1 MSEKWKKSWK
11 SSKQPKKQRKYRA
24 NAPYHLKKKFL
35 SAKLSEDLE
44 DKLGTGTL
52 PVREGDEVEIMRGEF
67 SGLSGKVEDVDYD
80 SYRVYL
86 DSIDRERVDGTDTK
100 IALDPSNIKL
110 TKLELDDE
118 RRLEKY
124 EITEEEKQDIKA
136 EEEEESEAEEESEEE
151 SSEDEESDETEEDT
165 EEEKE
170 GDN

>member
-11 SSKQPKKQRKYRA
+11 GSKQPRKQRKYRA

-35 SAKLSEDLE
+35 SATLSDELE
-44 DKLGTGTL
+44 EKLGTGTL

-67 SGLSGKVEDVDYD
+67 SGLSGKVQDIDYD
-80 SYRVYL
+80 DYRIYL

-100 IALDPSNIKL
+100 VALDPSNLRLI
-110 TKLELDDE
+110 KLELDDE
-118 RRLEKY
+118 RRLEKF

-136 EEEEESEAEEESEEE
+136 EEESEDEESEEE
-151 SSEDEESDETEEDT
+151 SSEEEPEETDEEDT